1 MGIMEILLS
10 KIRKE
15 NINDK
20 NIKLAKEF
28 LSTCNKD
35 TFQIFKY
42 LQSIYSTYR
51 DEQNNIFFPIFY
63 TVLFHK
69 DFFKSSLKADLIMIA
84 ENQEELKLFD
94 DSIDYSKINKE
105 FLQIFNK
112 LLTSKAN
119 EKNILYLHLSDFSHQ
134 KNNKNVDSIV
144 ENFNYQNIYNI

>member
-15 NINDK
+15 SINDK
-20 NIKLAKEF
+20 NIKLAKKF

-63 TVLFHK
+63 TALFHK
-69 DFFKSSLKADLIMIA
+69 DFFKSSLKADLIMNA

-105 FLQIFNK
+105 FLQIFDK
-112 LLTSKAN
+112 LLT
-119 EKNILYLHLSDFSHQ
+119 
-134 KNNKNVDSIV
+134 
-144 ENFNYQNIYNI
+144 